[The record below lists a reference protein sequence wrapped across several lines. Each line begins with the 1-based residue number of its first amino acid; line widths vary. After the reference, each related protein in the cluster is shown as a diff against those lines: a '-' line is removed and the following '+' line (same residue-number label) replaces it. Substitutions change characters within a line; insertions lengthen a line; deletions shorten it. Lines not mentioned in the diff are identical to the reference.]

1 MAKRKL
7 DEAYM
12 KQLLADG
19 MPYKPASDS
28 RVSDLDRQ
36 KALASI
42 EGSSE
47 TKKEKAEAEAVLSEE
62 KSRKAPVKPQKRTID
77 KKVSEKEE
85 TEVPITTMATFRERY
100 FTAYTTHSKMS
111 FLADRELLQLLR
123 RILWDTDSNDVSLS
137 SYVNNILLEHI
148 NQHRALINKA
158 TAENIRKPTL
168 PEL

>member
-1 MAKRKL
+1 
-7 DEAYM
+7 M
-12 KQLLADG
+12 KQLLAEG
-19 MPYKPASDS
+19 LPYKPSAESG
-28 RVSDLDRQ
+28 VSDLERQ
-36 KALASI
+36 KALATI

-47 TKKEKAEAEAVLSEE
+47 TKKEKTEASTLSAVPEV
-62 KSRKAPVKPQKRTID
+62 KSRKASVKIQKRTID
-77 KKVSEKEE
+77 KKVSAKEE
-85 TEVPITTMATFRERY
+85 TEVPTMTMATFRERY

-148 NQHRALINKA
+148 NQHRALINEA